1 MHLLIRFS
9 SFKDCPFAFENT
21 GITLTNKA
29 FLVKAILMLYYVAF
43 L

>member
-9 SFKDCPFAFENT
+9 SFKDHPLTFENT

-29 FLVKAILMLYYVAF
+29 FLVKAILTLYCVVF

>member
-9 SFKDCPFAFENT
+9 SFKDCPLTFENT

-29 FLVKAILMLYYVAF
+29 FLVKAILMLYYVVF